1 MANNYKGPMIEDLL
15 VYKSAKELRKYTFQ
29 ITTNVTTFP
38 KRYIKIISR
47 IQDYVLDVPDI
58 IYEANRDKEN
68 RQILGGKAIGRID
81 KLLSLI
87 DLLYEINPNFGDR
100 RANYWKSKAS
110 DVKYLTLAWI
120 YPKRRN

>member
-1 MANNYKGPMIEDLL
+1 MPPYKGPMIEDLQ
-15 VYKSAKELRKYTFQ
+15 VYKSAKDLRKYTFQ

-47 IQDYVLDVPDI
+47 IQDYVLDIPDL
-58 IYEANRDKEN
+58 IYEANRDKVN
-68 RQILGGKAIGRID
+68 RQRFGNLAVGRVD
-81 KLLSLI
+81 KLLSLV
-87 DLLYEINPNFGDR
+87 DLLYEINPNFGER

-120 YPKRRN
+120 FPKNKK